1 MFDLSSENNSVPIK
15 VNKIRVA
22 FVVWTFEGMG
32 GSEHVVCDIIRKID
46 RDRFEVVI
54 IGFKD
59 GPVRDVYEKLKAK
72 VFVVTKSKKK
82 IDFEFIL
89 SLREALLNNSI
100 QLVNAHH
107 FGPLLY
113 SFCATRMTRIQIIHT
128 EHSVWQYL
136 EMNQL
141 QKVLSNY
148 ILWRSSAVIAISN
161 QLFQYYKKSKFVP
174 ENKTHLIVNGIDLS
188 RFRKRTDCTVRK
200 KMGFDESDI
209 LIGMVANIR
218 PEKNHKFLISA
229 FAKLHKKINN
239 SYLILVGLDCMN
251 GEVHQYAS
259 ASGCGHSIHFWGSRE
274 DVADILNVFDVFCLP
289 SVHEG
294 LPLTIL
300 EAMACGVPVV
310 GADVLGINE
319 VISDNETGL
328 LYDVNNEAMLVEKLM
343 SILRDSS
350 LRMRLSQAA
359 LEYVREQF
367 DLNKKIEAYE
377 KLFALLCR
385 QDTGTYSP
393 ITGHVWPNRIR

>member
-1 MFDLSSENNSVPIK
+1 MFNLSSQNKPVFIK
-15 VNKIRVA
+15 DNKIRVA

-32 GSEHVVCDIIRKID
+32 GSEHVVYDIIRKMD

-72 VFVVTKSKKK
+72 VFVVTKSRKKFD
-82 IDFEFIL
+82 IEFIL
-89 SLREALLNNSI
+89 SLRNVLLSNNV

-113 SFCATRMTRIQIIHT
+113 SFCATRMTCIKIVHT

-136 EMNQL
+136 EMDPL

-148 ILWRSSAVIAISN
+148 ILWRSSAVIAISK
-161 QLFQYYKKSKFVP
+161 QLYQYYNNNKFVSAK
-174 ENKTHLIVNGIDLS
+174 KTHLIVNGIDLS
-188 RFRKRTDCTVRK
+188 RFKRRVDCSLRK
-200 KMGFDESDI
+200 KMGFADTDI

-229 FAKLHKKINN
+229 FANLHKKINN
-239 SYLILVGLDCMN
+239 SHLILVGLDCMN

-259 ASGCGHSIHFWGSRE
+259 ASGCGPSIHFWGSRE
-274 DVADILNVFDVFCLP
+274 DVADILYAFDVFCLT

-294 LPLTIL
+294 LPLTVL

-328 LYDVNNEAMLVEKLM
+328 LYDADNEAMLVEKLM
-343 SILRDSS
+343 KIIRDSS
-350 LRMRLSQAA
+350 LRTFLSQAA
-359 LEYVREQF
+359 LEHVQQQF

-377 KLFALLCR
+377 KLYTQLGG
-385 QDTGTYSP
+385 QDAGNDSPTVGTYL
-393 ITGHVWPNRIR
+393 VK